1 MFVSPPSPYLS
12 NCKGLERKDGG
23 GRREPEIVIGQ
34 KQIVGGYQN
43 QASGCIGV
51 KTKATTHTLTSE

>member
-1 MFVSPPSPYLS
+1 MDG
-12 NCKGLERKDGG
+12 KRDREKERGG

-34 KQIVGGYQN
+34 KQLVGGYQN

-51 KTKATTHTLTSE
+51 KTKAKTHTLTNE